1 ENAQHA
7 KLMDTMALALMM
19 AGTVTESD
27 VVHCHTWYAHY
38 AGCLVKELLRVPL
51 VLTTHSLEPHRPWK
65 VEQLGNAYHA
75 SSWVEKTAYQNADGV
90 IAVSESMKRDV
101 QDLYGV
107 DPVNIRVIPNGIDV
121 EEYRNNP
128 NPDLLSRHGI
138 DAEKPFI
145 LFVGRITRQ
154 KGILHLLHAL
164 AHLPAGTQ
172 IVLCARAPDTPEIG
186 AEMRQRV
193 A

>member
-38 AGCLVKELLRVPL
+38 AGCLVKQLLRVPL

-75 SSWVEKTAYQNADGV
+75 SSWLEETAYRNADGV
-90 IAVSESMKRDV
+90 VAVSTSMKRDV
-101 QDLYGV
+101 TDLYGV
-107 DPVNIRVIPNGIDV
+107 DPARVRVIPNGIDV
-121 EEYRNNP
+121 SEYRP
-128 NPDLLSRHGI
+128 APDPEALRRLGVDPAR
-138 DAEKPFI
+138 PYV
-145 LFVGRITRQ
+145 LFVGRVTRQ
-154 KGILHLLHAL
+154 KGILHLL
-164 AHLPAGTQ
+164 
-172 IVLCARAPDTPEIG
+172 
-186 AEMRQRV
+186 
-193 A
+193 